1 MTKMTTNAQRIG
13 LALTAFTAAW
23 GATGFDERPQ
33 AIIGSIIAALAG
45 FLKPYEKDT
54 EA

>member
-1 MTKMTTNAQRIG
+1 MMSTNSQRIG

-23 GATGFDERPQ
+23 GATGFDEKPQ

-45 FLKPYEKDT
+45 FLKPH
-54 EA
+54 EAKEE

>member
-1 MTKMTTNAQRIG
+1 MMSINSQRIG

-23 GATGFDERPQ
+23 GATGFDEKPQ

-45 FLKPYEKDT
+45 FLKPHESKET
-54 EA
+54 EE